1 MAPLVQEL
9 QEDDGKKHKIIYMD
23 DKNSFATIVFTPS
36 GIRGRVKKGTTILE
50 AAQTL
55 SVDLNSICGARGRC
69 SKCQVEP
76 TFGEFSK
83 LNILSKHVSVSDRN
97 DTEIIYRNK
106 FHLSEER
113 RLGCQTKIL
122 GDLVVDVPEDSQI
135 HKQII
140 KKETNLRDFSLNTSV
155 KAFYIEVSEPQLDSL
170 ESDFD
175 RLRASLKKDWNVE
188 EVTCSIN
195 VLKDLQEKLRKGNW
209 KVTILLYY
217 MGNSAPEIVDIHSGY
232 SEIPAFGLAIDLGST
247 SIAATLC
254 DLNSGKIIGSM
265 GIMNPQIRFGEDVMS
280 RVSYCMMEEKGLATL
295 NRVVIEGLN
304 ELIVKITE
312 RHQIRL
318 DRVFETVFV
327 ANPIMH
333 HLLLGINPK
342 ELGQAPFPLAF
353 SDSLNFKSKDIGLNL
368 NLEGYVYTIPCI
380 GGHVGADAASV
391 IIAEQPQK
399 LENTTTLLVDIG
411 TNAEILLA
419 KGEEIF
425 ACSCPTGP
433 ALEGAQIS
441 AGQRAASGA
450 IERVRIDPISK
461 EPSFKVIGCEQW
473 SNDKGF
479 KENVSKVGITGICGS
494 GIIEAVAEMRLAGL
508 LDANGLI
515 GSGAQTGSNRCIS
528 SDRTN
533 SYLLYSDSKVSLS
546 ITNMD
551 IRAIQLAKAALH
563 ASFKILLE
571 KSRINRIDNI
581 VLAGAFGSQISP
593 EHALIIGLVPDAKV
607 SQIVASGNS
616 AGAGAIIA
624 LLDKESRKEISSIV
638 KRVQKIETAV
648 EPTFQKHFMEGSS
661 FPNESSIHPE
671 LFKFKNIPDVNFN
684 QKRQRRSAR

>member
-1 MAPLVQEL
+1 MENR
-9 QEDDGKKHKIIYMD
+9 
-23 DKNSFATIVFTPS
+23 NSSATIVFTPS

-50 AAQTL
+50 AAQKF

-69 SKCQVEP
+69 SKCQVEL
-76 TFGEFSK
+76 TFGEFNK
-83 LNILSKHVSVSDRN
+83 LNIRSKETSVSERN
-97 DTEIIYRNK
+97 ETELIYRTK

-155 KAFYIEVSEPQLDSL
+155 KAFYVQVSEPQLDSL
-170 ESDFD
+170 ESDFE
-175 RLRASLKKDWNVE
+175 RLKISLKDDWNIQG
-188 EVTCSIN
+188 VTCSVR
-195 VLKDLQEKLRKGNW
+195 VLKDLQEKLRRGNW
-209 KVTILLYY
+209 GITVLLYY
-217 MGNSAPEIVDIHSGY
+217 KENTVPEIVDIHSGY
-232 SEIPAFGLAIDLGST
+232 SEIPAFGVAIDLGST

-254 DLNSGKIIGSM
+254 DLNSGKIVGSM
-265 GIMNPQIRFGEDVMS
+265 GIMNPQIRYGEDVMS

-295 NRVVIEGLN
+295 NNSVVQGIN
-304 ELIVKITE
+304 ELTRKIAE
-312 RHQIRL
+312 KHGIKL
-318 DRVFETVFV
+318 DSIFEIVFV

-333 HLLLGINPK
+333 HLLLGIDPK

-353 SDSLNFKSKDIGLNL
+353 SDSLNIKSEDIGIILNP
-368 NLEGYVYTIPCI
+368 ESYVYTVPCI

-391 IIAEQPQK
+391 LIAEQPQK
-399 LENTTTLLVDIG
+399 LKDTTTLLIDIG

-441 AGQRAASGA
+441 AGQRAAPGA
-450 IERVRIDPISK
+450 IERVRIDPITK
-461 EPSFKVIGCEQW
+461 EPRFKVIGCEQW
-473 SNDKGF
+473 SNEEGF
-479 KENVSKVGITGICGS
+479 SENVSGVGVTGICGS

-515 GSGAQTGSNRCIS
+515 GSAAQTGSNRCTS
-528 SDRTN
+528 SERTN
-533 SYLLYSDSKVSLS
+533 SYLLYSDNKVSLS

-571 KSRINRIDNI
+571 KSKVNRIDSI
-581 VLAGAFGSQISP
+581 LLAGAFGSQISP
-593 EHALIIGLVPDAKV
+593 EHALIIGLVPDAQV

-624 LLDKESRKEISSIV
+624 LLDVSSRREISSLV
-638 KRVQKIETAV
+638 RKVHKIETAV
-648 EPTFQKHFMEGSS
+648 EPSFQKHFVEGSA
-661 FPNESSIHPE
+661 FPDNSSTHPE
-671 LFKFKNIPDVNFN
+671 LFKLKELPNVNFN
-684 QKRQRRSAR
+684 QKRLRRQR

>member
-1 MAPLVQEL
+1 M
-9 QEDDGKKHKIIYMD
+9 KN
-23 DKNSFATIVFTPS
+23 KNSLATIVFTPS

-50 AAQTL
+50 AAQEL

-76 TFGEFSK
+76 AFGEFNK
-83 LNILSKHVSVSDRN
+83 LNVHSEETNVSERN
-97 DTEIIYRNK
+97 ETELIYRNK

-155 KAFYIEVSEPQLDSL
+155 KAFYVQVSEPQLDSL
-170 ESDFD
+170 ESDFE
-175 RLRASLKKDWNVE
+175 RLKISLKDDWNIQG
-188 EVTCSIN
+188 VTCSVR
-195 VLKDLQEKLRKGNW
+195 VLKDLQEKLRRGNW
-209 KVTILLYY
+209 GITVLLYY
-217 MGNSAPEIVDIHSGY
+217 KENTVPEIVDIHSGY
-232 SEIPAFGLAIDLGST
+232 SEIPAFGVAIDLGST

-254 DLNSGKIIGSM
+254 DLNSGKIVGSM
-265 GIMNPQIRFGEDVMS
+265 GIMNPQIRYGEDVMS

-295 NRVVIEGLN
+295 NNSVIQGIN
-304 ELIVKITE
+304 ELTRKIAE
-312 RHQIRL
+312 KHGIKL
-318 DRVFETVFV
+318 DSVFEIVFV

-333 HLLLGINPK
+333 HLLLGIDPK
-342 ELGQAPFPLAF
+342 ELGQAPFPLAL
-353 SDSLNFKSKDIGLNL
+353 SDSLTIKSKDIGIILNP
-368 NLEGYVYTIPCI
+368 ESYVYTVPCI

-391 IIAEQPQK
+391 LIAEQPQK
-399 LENTTTLLVDIG
+399 LKDTTTLLIDIG

-441 AGQRAASGA
+441 AGQRAAPGA
-450 IERVRIDPISK
+450 IERVRIDPITK
-461 EPSFKVIGCEQW
+461 EPRFKVIGCEQW
-473 SNDKGF
+473 SNEEGF
-479 KENVSKVGITGICGS
+479 SENVSGVGVTGICGS

-515 GSGAQTGSNRCIS
+515 GSAAQTGSNRCTS
-528 SDRTN
+528 SERTN
-533 SYLLYSDSKVSLS
+533 SYLLYSDNKVSLS

-571 KSRINRIDNI
+571 KSRVNRIDSI
-581 VLAGAFGSQISP
+581 LLAGAFGSQISP
-593 EHALIIGLVPDAKV
+593 EHALIIGLVPDAQV

-624 LLDKESRKEISSIV
+624 LLDVSSRREISSLV
-638 KRVQKIETAV
+638 RKVHKIETAV
-648 EPTFQKHFMEGSS
+648 EPSFQKHFVEGSA
-661 FPNESSIHPE
+661 FPDNSSTHPE
-671 LFKFKNIPDVNFN
+671 LFKLKELPNVNFN
-684 QKRQRRSAR
+684 QKRLRRQR

>member
-1 MAPLVQEL
+1 MENR
-9 QEDDGKKHKIIYMD
+9 
-23 DKNSFATIVFTPS
+23 NSSATIVFTPS

-50 AAQTL
+50 AAQKF

-69 SKCQVEP
+69 SKCQVEL
-76 TFGEFSK
+76 TFGEFNK
-83 LNILSKHVSVSDRN
+83 LNIRSKETSVSERN
-97 DTEIIYRNK
+97 ETELIYRTK

-140 KKETNLRDFSLNTSV
+140 KKETSLRDFSLNTSV
-155 KAFYIEVSEPQLDSL
+155 KAFYVQVSEPQLDSL
-170 ESDFD
+170 ESDFE
-175 RLRASLKKDWNVE
+175 RLKISLKDDWNIQG
-188 EVTCSIN
+188 VTCSVR
-195 VLKDLQEKLRKGNW
+195 VLKDLQEKLRRGNW
-209 KVTILLYY
+209 GITVLLYY
-217 MGNSAPEIVDIHSGY
+217 KENTVPEIVDIHSGY
-232 SEIPAFGLAIDLGST
+232 SEIPAFGVAIDLGST

-254 DLNSGKIIGSM
+254 DLNSGKIVGSM
-265 GIMNPQIRFGEDVMS
+265 GIMNPQIRYGEDVMS

-295 NRVVIEGLN
+295 NNSVIQGIN
-304 ELIVKITE
+304 ELTRKIAE
-312 RHQIRL
+312 KHGIKL
-318 DRVFETVFV
+318 DSVFEIVFV

-333 HLLLGINPK
+333 HLLLGIDPK
-342 ELGQAPFPLAF
+342 ELGQAPFPLAL
-353 SDSLNFKSKDIGLNL
+353 SDSLTIKSKDIGIILNP
-368 NLEGYVYTIPCI
+368 ESYVYTVPCI

-391 IIAEQPQK
+391 LIAEQPQK
-399 LENTTTLLVDIG
+399 LKDTTTLLIDIG

-441 AGQRAASGA
+441 AGQRAAPGA
-450 IERVRIDPISK
+450 IERVRIDPITK
-461 EPSFKVIGCEQW
+461 EPRFKVIGCEQW
-473 SNDKGF
+473 SNEEEF
-479 KENVSKVGITGICGS
+479 SENISGVGVTGICGS

-515 GSGAQTGSNRCIS
+515 GSAAQTGSNRCTS
-528 SDRTN
+528 SERTN
-533 SYLLYSDSKVSLS
+533 SYLLYSDNKVSLS

-571 KSRINRIDNI
+571 KSRVDTIDSI
-581 VLAGAFGSQISP
+581 LLAGAFGSQISP
-593 EHALIIGLVPDAKV
+593 EHALIIGLVPDAQV

-624 LLDKESRKEISSIV
+624 LLDVSSRREISSLV
-638 KRVQKIETAV
+638 RKVHKIETAV
-648 EPTFQKHFMEGSS
+648 EPSFQKHFVEGSA
-661 FPNESSIHPE
+661 FPDNSSTHPE
-671 LFKFKNIPDVNFN
+671 LFKLKELPNVNFN
-684 QKRQRRSAR
+684 QKRLRRQR

>member
-1 MAPLVQEL
+1 MENR
-9 QEDDGKKHKIIYMD
+9 
-23 DKNSFATIVFTPS
+23 NSSATIVFTPS

-50 AAQTL
+50 AAQKF

-69 SKCQVEP
+69 SKCQVEL
-76 TFGEFSK
+76 TFGEFNK
-83 LNILSKHVSVSDRN
+83 LNIRSKETSVSERN
-97 DTEIIYRNK
+97 ETELIYRTK

-140 KKETNLRDFSLNTSV
+140 KKETNLRDFSLNTSF
-155 KAFYIEVSEPQLDSL
+155 KAFYVQVSEPQLDSL
-170 ESDFD
+170 ESDFE
-175 RLRASLKKDWNVE
+175 RLKISLKDDWNIQG
-188 EVTCSIN
+188 VTCSVR
-195 VLKDLQEKLRKGNW
+195 VLKDLQEKLRRGNW
-209 KVTILLYY
+209 GITVLLYY
-217 MGNSAPEIVDIHSGY
+217 KENTVPEIVDIHSGY
-232 SEIPAFGLAIDLGST
+232 SEIPAFGVAIDLGST

-254 DLNSGKIIGSM
+254 DLNSGKIVGSM
-265 GIMNPQIRFGEDVMS
+265 GIMNPQIRYGEDVMS

-295 NRVVIEGLN
+295 NNSVIQGIN
-304 ELIVKITE
+304 ELTRKIAE
-312 RHQIRL
+312 KHGIKL
-318 DRVFETVFV
+318 DSVFEIVFV

-333 HLLLGINPK
+333 HLLLGIDPK
-342 ELGQAPFPLAF
+342 ELGQAPFPLAL
-353 SDSLNFKSKDIGLNL
+353 SDSLTIKSKDIGIILNP
-368 NLEGYVYTIPCI
+368 ESYVYTVPCI

-391 IIAEQPQK
+391 LIAEQPQK
-399 LENTTTLLVDIG
+399 LKDTTTLLIDIG

-441 AGQRAASGA
+441 AGQRAAPGA
-450 IERVRIDPISK
+450 IERVRIDPITK
-461 EPSFKVIGCEQW
+461 EPRFKVIGCEQW
-473 SNDKGF
+473 SNEEGF
-479 KENVSKVGITGICGS
+479 SENVSGVGVTGICGS

-515 GSGAQTGSNRCIS
+515 GSAAQTGSNRCTS
-528 SDRTN
+528 SERTN
-533 SYLLYSDSKVSLS
+533 SYLLYSDNKVSLS

-571 KSRINRIDNI
+571 KSRVNRIDSI
-581 VLAGAFGSQISP
+581 LLAGAFGSQISP
-593 EHALIIGLVPDAKV
+593 EHALIIGLVPDAQV

-624 LLDKESRKEISSIV
+624 LLDVSSRREISSLV
-638 KRVQKIETAV
+638 RKVHKIETAV
-648 EPTFQKHFMEGSS
+648 EPSFQKHFVEGSA
-661 FPNESSIHPE
+661 FPDNSSSHPE
-671 LFKFKNIPDVNFN
+671 LFKLKELPNVNFN
-684 QKRQRRSAR
+684 QKRLRRQR

>member
-1 MAPLVQEL
+1 MENR
-9 QEDDGKKHKIIYMD
+9 
-23 DKNSFATIVFTPS
+23 NSSATIVFTPS

-50 AAQTL
+50 AAQKF

-69 SKCQVEP
+69 SKCQVEL
-76 TFGEFSK
+76 TFGEFNK
-83 LNILSKHVSVSDRN
+83 LNIRSKETSVSERN
-97 DTEIIYRNK
+97 ETELIYRTK

-155 KAFYIEVSEPQLDSL
+155 KAFYVQVSEPQLDSL
-170 ESDFD
+170 ESDFE
-175 RLRASLKKDWNVE
+175 RLKISLKDDWNIQG
-188 EVTCSIN
+188 VTCSVR
-195 VLKDLQEKLRKGNW
+195 VLKDLQEKLRRGNW
-209 KVTILLYY
+209 GITVLLYY
-217 MGNSAPEIVDIHSGY
+217 KENTVPEIVDIHSGY
-232 SEIPAFGLAIDLGST
+232 SEIPAFGVAIDLGST

-254 DLNSGKIIGSM
+254 DLNSGKIVGSM
-265 GIMNPQIRFGEDVMS
+265 GIMNPQIRYGEDVMS

-295 NRVVIEGLN
+295 NNSVIQGIN
-304 ELIVKITE
+304 ELTRKIAE
-312 RHQIRL
+312 KHGIKL
-318 DRVFETVFV
+318 DSVFEIVFV

-333 HLLLGINPK
+333 HLLLGIDPK
-342 ELGQAPFPLAF
+342 ELGQAPFPLAL
-353 SDSLNFKSKDIGLNL
+353 SDSLTIKSKDIGIILNP
-368 NLEGYVYTIPCI
+368 ESYVYTVPCI

-391 IIAEQPQK
+391 LIAEQPQK
-399 LENTTTLLVDIG
+399 LKDTTTLLIDIG

-441 AGQRAASGA
+441 AGQRAAPGA
-450 IERVRIDPISK
+450 IERVRIDPITK
-461 EPSFKVIGCEQW
+461 EPRFKVIGCEQW
-473 SNDKGF
+473 SNEEGF
-479 KENVSKVGITGICGS
+479 SENVSGVGVTGICGS

-515 GSGAQTGSNRCIS
+515 GSAAQTGSNRCTS
-528 SDRTN
+528 SERTN
-533 SYLLYSDSKVSLS
+533 SYLLYSDNKVSLS

-571 KSRINRIDNI
+571 KSRVNRIDSI
-581 VLAGAFGSQISP
+581 LLAGAFGSQISP
-593 EHALIIGLVPDAKV
+593 EHALIIGLVPDAQV

-624 LLDKESRKEISSIV
+624 LLDVSSRREISSLV
-638 KRVQKIETAV
+638 RKVHKIETAV
-648 EPTFQKHFMEGSS
+648 EPSFQKHFVEGSA
-661 FPNESSIHPE
+661 FPDNSSSHPE
-671 LFKFKNIPDVNFN
+671 LFKLKELPNVNFN
-684 QKRQRRSAR
+684 QKRLRRQR